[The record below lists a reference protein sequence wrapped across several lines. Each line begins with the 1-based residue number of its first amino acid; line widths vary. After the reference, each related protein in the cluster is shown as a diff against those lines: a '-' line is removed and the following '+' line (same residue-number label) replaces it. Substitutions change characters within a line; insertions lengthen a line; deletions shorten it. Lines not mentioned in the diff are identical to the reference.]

1 MKNITIKVLMIFISL
16 SSILLTGCTRHA
28 ESNTWLVGDPVLLPG
43 PEGSFDEIAVK
54 DPSVVFYENMWH
66 VFYTARDK
74 NEYTTGYVSAKKQ
87 EDLQTAPRHEL
98 KTIRG
103 KSRYGCAPQI
113 FFFEPQNKWYLIFQN
128 KDANYQPAFSTT
140 TTISQPETWQNPIQL
155 LQKDSPEKWID
166 FWVICDKKNV
176 YLFYTQSQK
185 DVIVRTTEIENFPTG
200 WSAPEIALQGVHE
213 AVHIY
218 KVKDT
223 QEYHMIYELK
233 NETIR
238 SFGIAVADDLNG
250 PWHKVTDTYATGAQ
264 LKYTG
269 QSKPWLEM
277 ISHGEVIRSDCNQLM
292 EYQPDDCEWLIQGI
306 LKNDYQ
312 GSYAMLTWKLG
323 IIKKAVR

>member
-1 MKNITIKVLMIFISL
+1 M
-16 SSILLTGCTRHA
+16 
-28 ESNTWLVGDPVLLPG
+28 
-43 PEGSFDEIAVK
+43 
-54 DPSVVFYENMWH
+54 
-66 VFYTARDK
+66 
-74 NEYTTGYVSAKKQ
+74 
-87 EDLQTAPRHEL
+87 
-98 KTIRG
+98 
-103 KSRYGCAPQI
+103 
-113 FFFEPQNKWYLIFQN
+113 
-128 KDANYQPAFSTT
+128 
-140 TTISQPETWQNPIQL
+140 
-155 LQKDSPEKWID
+155 
-166 FWVICDKKNV
+166 ICDKKNV

-213 AVHIY
+213 AVHVY

-312 GSYAMLTWKLG
+312 GPYAMLTWKLG